1 MKVINIL
8 LVFGLMV
15 LAVSCA
21 TSVEISK
28 DVNYD
33 YNVNVDLTDL
43 KTYDLRS
50 IPTTIGIEHLMLER
64 IKTAIDT
71 ELMFKKLK
79 ARLCIASGIDTP
91 QAFEILYHF
100 AFDAHNFIITI
111 IVKLPEKPPSESY
124 RIKLGKYIDAYLSTG
139 VKAKCTLGEQ
149 DCEKVAE
156 FFNHV
161 KNHKAIVLKKI
172 SSYCN
177 HFRLKSHW

>member
-50 IPTTIGIEHLMLER
+50 IPTTIWIEHLMLER

-79 ARLCIASGIDTP
+79 KTSNNPDFLIAIYGIRSRIFTTAWRGPD
-91 QAFEILYHF
+91 QDLIVEKGKLILKF
-100 AFDAHNFIITI
+100 VDAKTNQVIWWAETGAILDPDI
-111 IVKLPEKPPSESY
+111 NPENKTDMLNEVVRRILQKFPP
-124 RIKLGKYIDAYLSTG
+124 A
-139 VKAKCTLGEQ
+139 
-149 DCEKVAE
+149 
-156 FFNHV
+156 
-161 KNHKAIVLKKI
+161 
-172 SSYCN
+172 SS
-177 HFRLKSHW
+177 S